1 MSKKIYLA
9 SPYGFSPQQEERLLP
24 TFVGILSELG
34 ADVWEPFARN
44 KQSVDFL
51 SLNTMIFS
59 GLPERGWEDYFY
71 RSVD

>member
-34 ADVWEPFARN
+34 ADVLARAVGTLEIGCYD
-44 KQSVDFL
+44 KGS
-51 SLNTMIFS
+51 T
-59 GLPERGWEDYFY
+59 PY
-71 RSVD
+71 RTKRT